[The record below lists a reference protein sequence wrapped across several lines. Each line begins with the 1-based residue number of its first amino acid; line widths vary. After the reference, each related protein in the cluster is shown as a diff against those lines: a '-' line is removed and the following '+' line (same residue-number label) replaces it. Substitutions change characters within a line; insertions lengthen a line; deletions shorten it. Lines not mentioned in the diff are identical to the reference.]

1 MVLMVLDGF
10 TKYQLT
16 DEKISK
22 AVVTIY
28 NFNKLKQEQIELV
41 VRHELGHALD
51 LGHTSNSFDLMFPLL
66 NLEHKLIFIFDLE
79 MLLEMYVKN

>member
-1 MVLMVLDGF
+1 MVLDGF

-22 AVVTIY
+22 TVVTIY

-51 LGHTSNSFDLMFPLL
+51 LEHTSNSFDLMFPLL
-66 NLEHKLIFIFDLE
+66 NSEHKLISIFDLE